1 MKHSLNK
8 QFTLIFGGIMAGM
21 LLLLWIVNI
30 VFLSPFYVNRK
41 MEIIEKAYEE
51 IDEETSTG
59 SFSSDEFDS
68 QFRLIATTY
77 NLEMI
82 ILDTDTE
89 TVKATTKDNSLL
101 ARKLIEYV
109 IYGPMESEEI
119 ITTNNYMI
127 QRSKDRS
134 IQLEY
139 LELWGFLRDGK
150 MVLIRTPIEG
160 IKDSV
165 SISNTLLTYVGI
177 FVIVVGMLIVRLV
190 SNRVTKPILE
200 LADISEKMANL
211 DFDAKYTSG
220 GDNEIA
226 LLGANINKLSEK
238 LEATISE
245 LKTANIELKTDLE
258 KKNEIDEMRR
268 EFISNVSH
276 ELKTPIALVQGYAEG
291 LKDNVNTDEES
302 RDFYCDVIIDEAA
315 KMNRLVLSLLELS
328 QLESG
333 GRSVD
338 MERIDII
345 QLIRNCASSIG
356 ILLEQNDIKLIFEQ
370 EEPVYVWTDEFKV
383 EQIVNNYLS
392 NAIHYAKYEK
402 IIKITVE
409 KKEKTARIN
418 VFNTGDPIPEDA
430 IDKLWTKFYKVD
442 KARTREYGG
451 SGIGLSI
458 VKAIMESFGQDY
470 GVENCENGVVFWF
483 ELDSKAED

>member
-1 MKHSLNK
+1 
-8 QFTLIFGGIMAGM
+8 MAGM

>member
-1 MKHSLNK
+1 
-8 QFTLIFGGIMAGM
+8 MAGM
-21 LLLLWIVNI
+21 LVLLWIVNI
-30 VFLSPFYVNRK
+30 LFLNPFYVNRK
-41 MEIIEKAYEE
+41 MMIIQKAYEE
-51 IDEETSTG
+51 IDAATSTE
-59 SFSSDEFDS
+59 SFFSDEFDS
-68 QFRLIATTY
+68 KFRLIASTY

-82 ILDTDTE
+82 ILDTDSE

-109 IYGPMESEEI
+109 IYGPIDSEEI

-127 QRSKDRS
+127 QRSNDRS

-139 LELWGFLRDGK
+139 LELWGFLRDRK
-150 MVLIRTPIEG
+150 MVLIRTPMEG

-177 FVIVVGMLIVRLV
+177 FVIFVGMLIVRFV

-245 LKTANIELKTDLE
+245 LKTANIELRTDLE

-291 LKDNVNTDEES
+291 LKDNVNSDEES

-333 GRSVD
+333 AKAVS
-338 MERIDII
+338 MERFDIV
-345 QLIRNCASSIG
+345 QLIKNCATSIG
-356 ILLEQNDIKLIFEQ
+356 ILLEQNEITLIFKQ
-370 EEPVYVWTDEFKV
+370 QDPVYVWADEFKV
-383 EQIVNNYLS
+383 EQVVNNYLS

-402 IIKITVE
+402 IIEITVE
-409 KKEKTARIN
+409 KMKKTARIS
-418 VFNTGDPIPEDA
+418 VFNTGDPVPEEA

-470 GVENCENGVVFWF
+470 GVESRDNGVTFWF